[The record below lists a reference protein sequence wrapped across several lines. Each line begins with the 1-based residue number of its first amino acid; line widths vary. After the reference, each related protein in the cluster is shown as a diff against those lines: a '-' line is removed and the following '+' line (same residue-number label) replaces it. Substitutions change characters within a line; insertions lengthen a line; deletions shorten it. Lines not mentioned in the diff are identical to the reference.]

1 MYHFAVSNFFEGMIA
16 MRTIHYSIRLTLV
29 LIFVSLF
36 YVSITKL
43 FRQAIQLPTVLT
55 LFFITLCTDRIW
67 TLLAWLS
74 PIMGGVDTKERE
86 HLIEY
91 ELARSYRYNSP
102 LVVAAIYEKKRT
114 SLHIVAQNIR
124 TTDMVSRSSAG
135 YLLVLMPGINLEQAS
150 PALKRLTMLLPI
162 GDIVVADVTM
172 LQAIVKG
179 QGANHSETRNV
190 TPTEIRKIFF
200 QALDVKCANIIKTSD
215 NETNDPVIYSLL
227 EAAAVDGRR
236 Y

>member
-1 MYHFAVSNFFEGMIA
+1 MIA

-43 FRQAIQLPTVLT
+43 FRQAIQLPAVLT
-55 LFFITLCTDRIW
+55 LFFITLCTERVW
-67 TLLAWLS
+67 MLLERLS
-74 PIMGGVDTKERE
+74 PIMGTVDTKEQK

-91 ELARSYRYNSP
+91 ELARSHRYNSP

-124 TTDMVSRSSAG
+124 TTDIVSRSSAG
-135 YLLVLMPGINLEQAS
+135 YLLILMPGITLEQAS
-150 PALKRLTMLLPI
+150 PALKRLTTLLPL
-162 GDIVVADVTM
+162 GDIVVADETM
-172 LQAIVKG
+172 LQAIVKAR
-179 QGANHSETRNV
+179 GADLNGKTRNIS
-190 TPTEIRKIFF
+190 PAEIRKIFLHAF
-200 QALDVKCANIIKTSD
+200 DAKYASIIKTSE
-215 NETNDPVIYSLL
+215 NGTNDPVIYNLL
-227 EAAAVDGRR
+227 EAAAVDRRR